1 MNTHDKASAK
11 NPWLGGVGRMLCAVL
26 LCTGLA
32 ACERNDGPAERAGES
47 LDKAATDVGNA
58 VEDACEKG
66 KATAGADDTRC

>member
-1 MNTHDKASAK
+1 MNTDDKMSAVH
-11 NPWLGGVGRMLCAVL
+11 PRLSGVGRVLCAVL

-47 LDKAATDVGNA
+47 LDKAATDAGNA

-66 KATAGADDTRC
+66 KAAAGADDTRC